1 MRVAAVHCL
10 LLVLSPASAQ
20 VVLDVSG
27 LRLADNG
34 LAMHLDTLFTVGS
47 PDADAGTTQVGAF
60 GGVDAL
66 RFQAPLPEALTALIR
81 ANEATAHNGPR
92 VAMRMN
98 TLRLE
103 EHRSDVEGVGTCT
116 AHFTFYMTEGE
127 GWVIVDEQ
135 GCTLSDFELTSTE
148 GLLPL
153 LVGTLNEC
161 IAGFLR
167 NYSAGATVRLPSRL
181 GAKRSDEPVLEPAIL
196 RTTSSPKGLFH
207 DFEHFKANMPDT
219 LTAFIINPLRTA
231 NGNPKRARLELS
243 NGDPRVLW
251 GFSDGTRLFV
261 NAGRFFVEL
270 VREGKDFT
278 TVLPTP
284 EPEVNTP
291 TTMALPVPGLYGLLF
306 NSVATFILTPAP
318 ATGPAYWAYKLDLL
332 TGRLNISGF
341 AVPKVMTS
349 RHYFILDEASPD
361 GSSVAIRSR
370 DGLLVQLKP
379 GTFFEFSPERQ
390 LEPVT
395 ITLEPSSG
403 QPEEI
408 ALDTY
413 LLDPQAFT
421 LRIRKDGSFVVKEP
435 PKYMTSTVIDE
446 LREPDRAPLP
456 Q

>member
-1 MRVAAVHCL
+1 MRAVGVHFL
-10 LLVLSPASAQ
+10 LLVMAPASAQ
-20 VVLDVSG
+20 VVLDISA
-27 LRLADNG
+27 LRLAHHG
-34 LAMHLDTLFTVGS
+34 LALHVDTLFTDMA

-60 GGVDAL
+60 GGSDAL
-66 RFQAPLPEALTALIR
+66 RFQARVPDALFGVLR
-81 ANEATAHNGPR
+81 ANEAAQHDGPR
-92 VAMRMN
+92 VAMRLN
-98 TLRLE
+98 ALRLE
-103 EHRSDVEGVGTCT
+103 EHRSDTEGVGTCSV
-116 AHFTFYMTEGE
+116 HFTIYMREGDD
-127 GWVIVDEQ
+127 WYIVDEQ
-135 GCTLSDFELTSTE
+135 GSTLSDFELTSTE

-153 LVGTLNEC
+153 LAGTLNEC
-161 IAGFLR
+161 LAGFLR
-167 NYSAGATVRLPSRL
+167 NHAASTTVLLPARL
-181 GAKRSDEPVLEPAIL
+181 GTKRSDEPVLEPTIVRA
-196 RTTSSPKGLFH
+196 TSFRKGLFH
-207 DFEHFKANMPDT
+207 DFEHFKANLPDT
-219 LTAFIINPLRTA
+219 LTPFNIDPLRTA

-243 NGDPRVLW
+243 KGDPRVLW
-251 GFSDGTRLFV
+251 GFTDGTRLFV

-278 TVLPTP
+278 TILPTP
-284 EPEVNTP
+284 EPKENTR
-291 TTMALPVPGLYGLLF
+291 TTMALPIPGLYGVLF
-306 NSVATFILTPAP
+306 NSVATFILTPTP
-318 ATGPAYWAYKLDLL
+318 ATGPAYWAYELDLL

-349 RHYFILDEASPD
+349 RHYFILDEDSPD

-370 DGLLVQLKP
+370 DSLLVQLKP

-403 QPEEI
+403 QPDEI

-435 PKYMTSTVIDE
+435 PKSMTSTVIDE

-456 Q
+456 E